1 MKKVNNHQSSVEWV
15 RFGILTGFLIL
26 FILGSLMNGSATY
39 KAIIVG
45 FNFISTNLGGVT
57 QILMFLLWLIS
68 IYIAISKFGNIR
80 IGGKYS
86 KRETN
91 TFSWYAIIITTMLAG
106 GGVFYATA
114 EPFYHFINLPPHFNG
129 IESETTKAVGYA
141 LAQSAFNWG
150 YLVWG
155 ATAFCIPLLAY
166 VIYEK
171 GLPNRPSSML
181 WLIGGEKLTHGLL
194 GKAFDIFSLIGVAA
208 GTIGPTGF
216 LGLQIAFALNA
227 VWGIPNTVLTQIIVI
242 LVASITFVVGA
253 ATGLKK
259 GIDFLSK
266 ATVYLGIVFAVGIL
280 VFGCGMFVFD
290 SYINSIGVFIHNFF
304 IMAFSRLD
312 PAWIGSWTIFY
323 QIWFLAYGP
332 SMAVLALSLSKGRTL
347 REVMIGIGV
356 ICPMIAGIW
365 FSIFGGT
372 AIGFEMQN
380 GGILSEVMKTD
391 GLASVLITLLQQ
403 LPFSYIMIP
412 LALILIILFLVT
424 TGSGAAYSMSL
435 QVTNMD
441 VPYAWIRALLAILL
455 GTSAAVLVMI
465 GGNDAMSAIQNFI
478 VICGLPLIG
487 FYIIL
492 LPSAFKS
499 ANLLYQNKQLRVE
512 ERILEIEE

>member
-1 MKKVNNHQSSVEWV
+1 MAKIETKKGKIEWL
-15 RFGILTGFLIL
+15 RFGILTVFLIL
-26 FILGSLMNGSATY
+26 FILGSLINGSTTY

-45 FNFISTNLGGVT
+45 FNFISTNLGGLT
-57 QILMFLLWLIS
+57 QILMFLLWVIAL
-68 IYIAISKFGNIR
+68 YVAISKFGNIR
-80 IGGKYS
+80 IGGKDS
-86 KRETN
+86 KKETN
-91 TFSWYAIIITTMLAG
+91 TFSWYAVIITTMLAG

-129 IESETTKAVGYA
+129 IESATTKAVGYA

-181 WLIGGEKLTHGLL
+181 WLISGEKVTNGVL

-227 VWGIPNTVLTQIIVI
+227 VWGIPNTALTQIVVI
-242 LVASITFVVGA
+242 LVASITFVIGA

-259 GIDFLSK
+259 GIDLLSR
-266 ATVYLGIVFAVGIL
+266 ATVYLGVVFAAGIL
-280 VFGCGMFVFD
+280 TLGCGMFVFD
-290 SYINSIGVFIHNFF
+290 SYINSLGVFMHNFF
-304 IMAFSRLD
+304 VMAFTRVD
-312 PAWIGSWTIFY
+312 PTWLGSWTIFY

-332 SMAVLALSLSKGRTL
+332 SMAVLALSMSKGRTL

-356 ICPMIAGIW
+356 ICPMIAGVW
-365 FSIFGGT
+365 FSIFGGV

-380 GGILSEVMKTD
+380 AGILSTVMNTD
-391 GLASVLITLLQQ
+391 GLPSVLITLLQQ
-403 LPFSYIMIP
+403 LPHSYIMIP
-412 LALILIILFLVT
+412 LALILITLFLVT
-424 TGSGAAYSMSL
+424 TGSGAAYSMSV

-455 GTSAAVLVMI
+455 GASAAALVLI
-465 GGNDAMSAIQNFI
+465 GGNDAMSAMQNFI
-478 VICGLPLIG
+478 VICGLPLIV
-487 FYIIL
+487 FYIMLI
-492 LPSAFKS
+492 PSVFK
-499 ANLLYQNKQLRVE
+499 AARLLYQNKQLRVE
-512 ERILEIEE
+512 EGILETEE